1 MLFFNKKRNLK
12 MFIPSGYI
20 DFHSHVLPGIDDGAK
35 TIDDSITIIKEFIK
49 LGIHNIITT
58 PHVMGGVW
66 PNSTE
71 IILSKLEE
79 VKKKLELEG
88 IKEFKI
94 KAAAEYMLDDNFK
107 ELIEKKDLLPV
118 KDNKILV
125 EMSYMNP
132 PSNLFEILF
141 TMQIAGYKP
150 LLAHPERYNFYH
162 FEKSKYSDLKNAGTL
177 FQLNLLSLT
186 KYYGDAV
193 QKIALYLLEKNM
205 YDCVGTDVHH
215 VKHLEHMN
223 FVLSKKYRLL
233 LENLMVNNFK

>member
-12 MFIPSGYI
+12 TFIPSGYV

-35 TIDDSITIIKEFIK
+35 TIDDSITIIKKFIK

-66 PNSTE
+66 PNSKE
-71 IILSKLEE
+71 IILSKLNE
-79 VKKKLELEG
+79 VKKVLELEG
-88 IKEFKI
+88 IKEFNI
-94 KAAAEYMLDDNFK
+94 SAAAEYMLDNNFT
-107 ELIEKKDLLPV
+107 ELLEKKDLLPV

-141 TMQIAGYKP
+141 GMQIAGYKP

-162 FEKSKYSDLKNAGTL
+162 SDKSIYEDIKNAGAL

-186 KYYGDAV
+186 KYYGVSV

-205 YDCVGTDVHH
+205 YNYVGTDAHH
-215 VKHLEHMN
+215 IRHLENMN
-223 FVLSKKYRLL
+223 FILSKKHRLL
-233 LENLMVNNFK
+233 LKSLMEKNL